1 MNYRRLMPMPFVCA
15 GLVGVLVAPAAAQV
29 RDGASP
35 IAQPGTATIAGVIV
49 TAGDEPRPLRRVALT
64 LSGAGLSPSLLAITN
79 DEGRFEFRA
88 LPAGRFTLTAQKT
101 GYVRD
106 VYGARP
112 VGSGTGVPIA
122 VKDAGSVTLTM
133 RMTRSA
139 AFGGRVVLP
148 PGAPIASVR
157 LQVLKWGRVN
167 GRRQLVSARGGAY
180 GLEATGEYR
189 ISGLPPGEYVLA
201 AYTAGRPAGRTQTD
215 GGPGAIVGFAPI
227 YSPGTTDPSRAQP
240 VRVAAGDEREG
251 IDLVMDFIE
260 MGRVSGRVIG
270 PDGQPV
276 PFVQVSTAQSS
287 AINFFVAPI
296 RTQADGSF
304 VLPALVPGSF
314 TLVARGALPGT
325 EQTRGLF
332 SPGPPVPLWAY
343 EQVTLSPGAS
353 VEGLVL
359 QLRQGRSIRGR
370 LTFGE
375 ADRTGPAPN
384 VSGLIMTLAPD
395 DTNTNIV
402 GMTAIAPAADGAFE
416 FPGVAPGRYRIQV
429 TLPDPM
435 RAAWVVSSMTA
446 GDADLLD
453 APVTVG
459 PDDDVAVRIG
469 LSDQPS
475 VLAGTVADTN
485 GRPLAEHSVAI
496 FSASRQYWTLPSRRV
511 IHARTGVDG
520 TYEIRGLPDG
530 EYFVVAMNDLASED
544 LLTFEFLEG
553 LVGTAT
559 RVAIKDRSR
568 VSQDLR
574 ILGR

>member
-1 MNYRRLMPMPFVCA
+1 MTGRRVMPRSLACAVLA
-15 GLVGVLVAPAAAQV
+15 GLLAVTVSAQV
-29 RDGASP
+29 RDGATP
-35 IAQPGTATIAGVIV
+35 IVQPGTATIAGVIV

-64 LSGAGLSPSLLAITN
+64 LSGAGVSPSLLAITN

-122 VKDAGSVTLTM
+122 VKDGGSVTLSM

-180 GLEATGEYR
+180 GLEGTGEYR

-201 AYTAGRPAGRTQTD
+201 AYTTGRAFGRTQT
-215 GGPGAIVGFAPI
+215 GEGPGAIVGLAPI
-227 YSPGTTDPSRAQP
+227 YSLGTTDPSRAQP
-240 VRVAAGDEREG
+240 IRLAAGDERDG
-251 IDLVMDFIE
+251 VDLVMDFVD

-270 PDGQPV
+270 PDGQPLA
-276 PFVQVSTAQSS
+276 FVQVSTAQVSPL
-287 AINFFVAPI
+287 NPFMVPV

-325 EQTRGLF
+325 EQTRGQF
-332 SPGPPVPLWAY
+332 SQGPPVPLWAY
-343 EQVTLSPGAS
+343 EPVTLSPGAT
-353 VEGLVL
+353 VDGLVL
-359 QLRQGRSIRGR
+359 ELRQGRSIRGR
-370 LTFGE
+370 LMFGD
-375 ADRTGPAPN
+375 AARSGPAPN
-384 VSGLIMTLAPD
+384 VSGLLMTLAPD

-402 GMTAIAPAADGAFE
+402 GMTASAPAADGAFE

-429 TLPDPM
+429 VLPDAV
-435 RAAWVVSSMTA
+435 RGAWAVSSMTTR
-446 GDADLLD
+446 DIDILD

-459 PDDDVAVRIG
+459 PDDDVVVRIG

-475 VLAGTVADTN
+475 VLAGRVVDA
-485 GRPLAEHSVAI
+485 GAQPLAEHSVVI
-496 FSASRQYWTLPSRRV
+496 YSTLRQHWTLPSRRI
-511 IHARTGVDG
+511 IHTRTGVDG
-520 TYEIRGLPDG
+520 TYEARGLPDG
-530 EYFVVAMNDLASED
+530 EYLVVALTDLASDD
-544 LLTFEFLEG
+544 LLTSEFLEG
-553 LVGTAT
+553 LIGAAI
-559 RVAIKDRSR
+559 RVTVKDRSR
-568 VSQDLR
+568 VTQDLSVR
-574 ILGR
+574 